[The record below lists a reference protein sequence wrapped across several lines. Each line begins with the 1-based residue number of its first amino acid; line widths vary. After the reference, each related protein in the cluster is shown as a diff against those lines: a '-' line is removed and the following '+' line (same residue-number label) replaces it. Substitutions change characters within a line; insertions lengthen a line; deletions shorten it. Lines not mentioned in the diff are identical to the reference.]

1 MRHIDRP
8 TPGDIVR
15 RSSKSQ
21 PRTDLA
27 RQKSRRNFFDDAFSA
42 NTNSPARERVHGDAI
57 VMAEVKTNV
66 MVYPSHP
73 PLRYCPTHPS
83 LT

>member
-8 TPGDIVR
+8 PPGDIVR

-21 PRTDLA
+21 PKADLA
-27 RQKSRRNFFDDAFSA
+27 RQKSKRNFFDDAFSA
-42 NTNSPARERVHGDAI
+42 NTTSPARERVHGDAI

-66 MVYPSHP
+66 MVCTS
-73 PLRYCPTHPS
+73 
-83 LT
+83 